1 MKQEP
6 NTKQVSGWIMLNA
19 VSYPLVFFCNG
30 KPDKPGGF
38 LVRNMIY
45 IHGGFDAIV
54 NVICHIIV
62 DSQMICHADR
72 QTSVRLKILKGKNEC
87 KKNIFLHQLTPN
99 IQRRN

>member
-1 MKQEP
+1 MMKQEP

-62 DSQMICHADR
+62 DS
-72 QTSVRLKILKGKNEC
+72 
-87 KKNIFLHQLTPN
+87 
-99 IQRRN
+99 